1 MNQKQNIKQNK
12 KRNKSIGR
20 QLILLLFVWG
30 YLFMLCHTLARFPP
44 PSSPSSSP
52 FAAADPT
59 PGGRAGPM
67 TGRFLVFSF
76 SSAAAPA
83 VDGGMVGPMAG
94 PAGEEGFCRCG
105 GKAGPIAADALLP
118 RFFSSSFFFLR
129 CGGSAGP
136 MMVEGAPSPCCG
148 CGFFCR
154 WGGSAGPID
163 APAAGRAAAAV
174 AGAPELVEV
183 NAEP

>member
-1 MNQKQNIKQNK
+1 M
-12 KRNKSIGR
+12 GR
-20 QLILLLFVWG
+20 QLILLLFVCG

-52 FAAADPT
+52 FAAPDPT

-67 TGRFLVFSF
+67 AGCFFVFSF
-76 SSAAAPA
+76 SSADAPA
-83 VDGGMVGPMAG
+83 VDGGGMVGPMDG
-94 PAGEEGFCRCG
+94 PAGGEGFCRCG

-118 RFFSSSFFFLR
+118 RSFSSSFFFCR

-136 MMVEGAPSPCCG
+136 MVVEGAPSPCCCG

-163 APAAGRAAAAV
+163 APAGRAAAAV
-174 AGAPELVEV
+174 ARAPELVEV
-183 NAEP
+183 DAEP